1 MRAMREMKKFGKEDS
16 WNLKIKQSTSMRLDK
31 RSLLATTG
39 MLDSNKKII
48 ANKKSNSI
56 IRLYMIIMA
65 GL

>member
-31 RSLLATTG
+31 KSLLATTG

>member
-1 MRAMREMKKFGKEDS
+1 
-16 WNLKIKQSTSMRLDK
+16 MRLDK

-39 MLDSNKKII
+39 MLDSNRKII

>member
-1 MRAMREMKKFGKEDS
+1 MKKFGKEDS

-31 RSLLATTG
+31 KSLLATTG

>member
-16 WNLKIKQSTSMRLDK
+16 WNLKIKQSTSMRLVK

-39 MLDSNKKII
+39 MLDSNRKII

>member
-39 MLDSNKKII
+39 MLDSNRKII

>member
-1 MRAMREMKKFGKEDS
+1 MKKLGKEDS
-16 WNLKIKQSTSMRLDK
+16 WNLKIKQSTSMHSDK

-39 MLDSNKKII
+39 MLDSIRKIL